1 MIWSSLAAS
10 NKELYLAILM
20 VTFTKSNRGA
30 RCDRALCPR
39 CAHAQRR
46 RREWP
51 SAAVP
56 LANPVPPM
64 RAQFEGTELGIEAH
78 GVFF

>member
-1 MIWSSLAAS
+1 MTWSSLAAS
-10 NKELYLAILM
+10 NKELYLAYLWLHLQSPIEEQ
-20 VTFTKSNRGA
+20 GA
-30 RCDRALCPR
+30 IVRCVLAVP
-39 CAHAQRR
+39 AQRR

-56 LANPVPPM
+56 LANTVPPM